1 MPQLLSNLIIIT
13 SVSILMFVL
22 SFIINNYKYEMFALL
37 LRIGGVGILIGTLL
51 FGWMLMGLIYTVE
64 TKNETVDIKFI
75 KTEQSIIIDDYDNE
89 KVYYFNKK
97 IDFNNISDTTTIYYS
112 TSYNIYKMEVCE
124 YVYYKFDDK
133 IYQGLIK
140 TNN

>member
-1 MPQLLSNLIIIT
+1 
-13 SVSILMFVL
+13 
-22 SFIINNYKYEMFALL
+22 MFALL